1 MTGRVLFSCAT
12 EPKFHSLAPLARKTV
27 DLCWPGGAVAYLD
40 EKYKYQPGCSA
51 RALAPPSFFSFAPA
65 VFFFAPHF
73 PNKMSEA
80 DNYKNALVASLF
92 ELANAA
98 QNTASATVNLVNH
111 YKLAS
116 TGESADALATLAE
129 TLASVKGATA
139 SALESKPLTNG
150 KAAPAAPPA
159 APPAADAA
167 KAAAP
172 AAAAANGQPP
182 KKKAKVEK
190 DPNAPKKPLTMY
202 FAYSFDIR
210 ERIKEERKKK
220 NLEPLSAVDMNGII
234 RDKWA
239 SITPEEK
246 EKWQKKYQDEYIVY
260 QKAKDAYDAKKK
272 LEPSQASPEVPAED
286 SSESGPEE
294 VAPTP
299 AKSSKSSSKPQL
311 QEIPDEDSTE
321 HKKSKK
327 KSDKKHKKSKK

>member
-1 MTGRVLFSCAT
+1 
-12 EPKFHSLAPLARKTV
+12 
-27 DLCWPGGAVAYLD
+27 
-40 EKYKYQPGCSA
+40 
-51 RALAPPSFFSFAPA
+51 
-65 VFFFAPHF
+65 
-73 PNKMSEA
+73 MSEA

-139 SALESKPLTNG
+139 SALESKPLTN
-150 KAAPAAPPA
+150 
-159 APPAADAA
+159 
-167 KAAAP
+167 AP

-272 LEPSQASPEVPAED
+272 LEPSQASQEVPAED